1 VSNTRGRRH
10 DSKRPNRTTS
20 APPSS
25 ISRWSNF
32 TGAKH
37 GYKIAHHNHNSRRRA
52 HKGGAPECRGTRSA
66 PGQFLPSDDGST
78 AGAPEIALRVE
89 TTCRTCASA
98 GSRAGTRQRS
108 RRTSP
113 TQPEL
118 DGEQNV
124 DSADLE
130 MIENVAESMI
140 GPNQDVSN
148 PAGSRAR
155 FHAPSI
161 RWVGGDRIVS
171 TITLRPLAHEGQRFS
186 AVCPSTVLECQGPRR
201 VFDGDPLARNAG

>member
-140 GPNQDVSN
+140 GPMDVVARLDRIQDVLDGLHREGPRDERLPVAG
-148 PAGSRAR
+148 PAG
-155 FHAPSI
+155 P
-161 RWVGGDRIVS
+161 G
-171 TITLRPLAHEGQRFS
+171 
-186 AVCPSTVLECQGPRR
+186 RR
-201 VFDGDPLARNAG
+201 H